1 MQIVLQRQLVSR
13 VKLGDAIQW
22 ATAQSAARVFKK
34 NRQETGNNVN
44 RMGPSRR
51 AAPLQVR

>member
-34 NRQETGNNVN
+34 KNGNNVN